1 MARLKE
7 YYQKELRQ
15 KIKQKFDLKNIN
27 EVPKISKI
35 VLNMGVGEAI
45 VDSKKINSAS
55 EDLMNITG
63 QKPLVTK
70 AKQSIAGFKLR
81 KGLNIG
87 CKVTLR
93 KSRMYEFLDRLIY
106 IALPR
111 VRDFK
116 GLSLK
121 SFDGNGNYSI
131 GIKEQIIFPEI
142 DYDKID
148 KVRGMDI
155 SIVTSTDNEE
165 HAFELLKGFNL
176 PFTKGVLRKSVEVNK
191 KDDSASLNQSS
202 KVSSESNKSSQTAQ
216 PDASASEQAIVS
228 ESLESKSEPS
238 PSKSESEKKS
248 VSESSEAQSE
258 KNELTE
264 NKGE

>member
-7 YYQKELRQ
+7 LYNNQLRDQ
-15 KIKQKFDLKNIN
+15 LKTKFGFKNTFQ
-27 EVPKISKI
+27 VPKILKI
-35 VLNMGVGEAI
+35 VVNMGVGETV
-45 VDSKKINSAS
+45 VDSKKINNAS
-55 EDLMNITG
+55 GDLMQISG
-63 QKPLVTK
+63 QKPIITQSK
-70 AKQSIAGFKLR
+70 KSIAGFKLR

-93 KSRMYEFLDRLIY
+93 KNRMYEFLDRLIY

-116 GLSLK
+116 GLSKK
-121 SFDGNGNYSI
+121 SFDGNGNFSI

-155 SIVTSTDNEE
+155 SIITSTGNDE

-176 PFTKGVLRKSVEVNK
+176 PFR
-191 KDDSASLNQSS
+191 
-202 KVSSESNKSSQTAQ
+202 
-216 PDASASEQAIVS
+216 I
-228 ESLESKSEPS
+228 
-238 PSKSESEKKS
+238 
-248 VSESSEAQSE
+248 
-258 KNELTE
+258 
-264 NKGE
+264 

>member
-1 MARLKE
+1 MARLKDLYHNE
-7 YYQKELRQ
+7 IRE
-15 KIKQKFDLKNIN
+15 KIKSKFNLKNIY

-45 VDSKKINSAS
+45 ADSKKINSAS
-55 EDLMNITG
+55 DDLMSITG
-63 QKPLVTK
+63 QKPVVTK

-81 KGLNIG
+81 KGLSIG

-93 KSRMYEFLDRLIY
+93 KNRMYEFLDRLIY

-116 GLSLK
+116 GLSKK

-131 GIKEQIIFPEI
+131 GVKEQIIFPEI

-155 SIVTSTDNEE
+155 CIVTSTQNEE

-176 PFTKGVLRKSVEVNK
+176 PF
-191 KDDSASLNQSS
+191 
-202 KVSSESNKSSQTAQ
+202 
-216 PDASASEQAIVS
+216 
-228 ESLESKSEPS
+228 
-238 PSKSESEKKS
+238 
-248 VSESSEAQSE
+248 
-258 KNELTE
+258 KN
-264 NKGE
+264 